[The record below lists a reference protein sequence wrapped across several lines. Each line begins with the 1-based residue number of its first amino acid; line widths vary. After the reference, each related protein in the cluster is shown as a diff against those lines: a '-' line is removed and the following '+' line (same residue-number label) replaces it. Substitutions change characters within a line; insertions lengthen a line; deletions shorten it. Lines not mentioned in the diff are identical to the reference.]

1 MEKYYDYIIV
11 PFETARAG
19 RGAWTLR
26 MTGNPYGS
34 RARIGIATP
43 QANPT
48 VEPEMWRLMPDGV
61 SMLVTRSVS
70 RGNPRQR
77 LLDYF
82 HGLEETLERYGGL
95 RLDAFGF
102 ACTASSYLLEA
113 GVEERSCGE
122 LAERFAY
129 PIVTAA
135 AAVEQALRALGAKR
149 LAIASP
155 YPEWIHE
162 ACLAHWRRRGF
173 EVTSACTASPD
184 MEDTYGIY
192 SLDPRRAADLFA
204 ERLVDNQAD
213 AVLITG
219 TGMPTLSAIARLQ
232 AGLGQPVLSS
242 NLCLA
247 WACLRAAG
255 ASDEP
260 FPALG

>member
-1 MEKYYDYIIV
+1 MTQ
-11 PFETARAG
+11 PF
-19 RGAWTLR
+19 
-26 MTGNPYGS
+26 YGS

-48 VEPEMWRLMPDGV
+48 VEPELWRLMPDGV
-61 SMLVTRSVS
+61 SMLVARSVS
-70 RGNPRQR
+70 DGAPRQR

-82 HGLEETLERYGGL
+82 LSLEATLGRYGGL

-113 GVEERSCGE
+113 GVEERACRE
-122 LAERFAY
+122 LSERFAF
-129 PIVTAA
+129 PILTAA
-135 AAVEQALRALGAKR
+135 GAVEKGLRALGAER
-149 LAIASP
+149 LLVASP
-155 YPEWIHE
+155 YPEWIHA

-173 EVTSACTASPD
+173 DIVAACTARPE
-184 MEDTYGIY
+184 MEDTRDIY
-192 SLDPRRAADLFA
+192 AVNPDDAAALFV
-204 ERLVDNQAD
+204 ERLAEQPGD

-219 TGMPTLSAIARLQ
+219 TGMPTLPMIARLQ
-232 AGLGQPVLSS
+232 AELGRPVLSS

-255 ASDEP
+255 VSDEP